1 MPTNTAY
8 QAFGLTINS
17 QISLQPLVQLDTI
30 IATPDI
36 SISIGNVSEEGLDQ
50 PNATYPFCQA
60 AADELWLNIPDIA
73 RFHISRGSH
82 IIVEPAANAD
92 LQSVKLYLLG
102 SCLGAIMYQRH
113 RLVIHGNAI
122 RIGDE
127 CVIFA
132 GVSGAGKS
140 TLAGAFQQRGY
151 QVLADDLAVIDEQG
165 LVHPAYPQLKLWQD
179 STQKL
184 ALDNDDLDRIRLQIS
199 KFAVPIRDGFCDTA
213 LPVRAVYIL
222 NSHNEDTFE
231 LDTLTGMDKLNP
243 LKHNSYRRLYAEGMG
258 LKKQHFAQCSKL
270 AATIAVKRITRPNA
284 GFKLDELVDFILQ
297 DLNQDEQQGVA

>member
-17 QISLQPLVQLDTI
+17 QISLQPLVQLDTT

-36 SISIGNVSEEGLDQ
+36 SISLGNVSKDGLDQ
-50 PNATYPFCQA
+50 PNATYSFCQA